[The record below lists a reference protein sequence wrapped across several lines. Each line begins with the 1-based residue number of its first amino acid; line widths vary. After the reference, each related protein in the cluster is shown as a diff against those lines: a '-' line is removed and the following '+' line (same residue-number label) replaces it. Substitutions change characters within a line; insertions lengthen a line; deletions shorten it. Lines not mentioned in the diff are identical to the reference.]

1 MMRLTSRPA
10 ILPASLVAWR
20 CESLKYAGTV
30 MTASLTLSPRYSSAS
45 RLSFCR
51 IIAEISG
58 GVYVLPPISTMA
70 SPFGPAWTWYGTMV
84 ISSAT
89 RPECTPGRIYV
100 RRWVQLAVLP
110 VLLIVAW
117 FTLGAIAQVIFIF
130 LVAGLVALV
139 LNPLV
144 HALERVHVNR
154 YVGVFV
160 VYVGF
165 VAVLALVAALV
176 WPPVVQQLRNLTT
189 ALPGMADQA
198 GDTIRRLQ
206 RLSDRAGLSIDVQ
219 AQLRASLTAIA
230 GRVPSF
236 TSNVV
241 NVGVTVVRQITYL
254 IIIIVISIYMLLD
267 AKRIGRFVAGHF
279 PTHSVSDGEEYVRRA
294 KTAVVDYVKAQVL
307 LSAALGGSV
316 GLAMWFLGMIGAF
329 PSGTRYA
336 LFFGVWAGLME
347 AIPYLG
353 PVLAAVPP
361 SLVAVFDSPLSALWV
376 IITFVLIQEV
386 EGHILVPVIMGS
398 RFRVH
403 PLVVIFAVLAGG
415 EIHGISGMLIAIPLI
430 PLVKETIVFLRPRM
444 QLEGWCAAAG
454 GAIDSVTREEPAESP
469 GPDEPATTS

>member
-1 MMRLTSRPA
+1 
-10 ILPASLVAWR
+10 
-20 CESLKYAGTV
+20 
-30 MTASLTLSPRYSSAS
+30 
-45 RLSFCR
+45 
-51 IIAEISG
+51 
-58 GVYVLPPISTMA
+58 MA
-70 SPFGPAWTWYGTMV
+70 TQ
-84 ISSAT
+84 
-89 RPECTPGRIYV
+89 PECNPGRIYIP
-100 RRWVQLAVLP
+100 RWVQLAVLP

-117 FTLGAIAQVIFIF
+117 LTLGAIAQVIFFF
-130 LVAGLVALV
+130 LVAGLIALV

-165 VAVLALVAALV
+165 VAVLALVTALV

-189 ALPGMADQA
+189 ALPSMADQA
-198 GDTIRRLQ
+198 GDTITRVQ

-219 AQLRASLTAIA
+219 AQLRASLTALA
-230 GRVPSF
+230 ARVLSF

-241 NVGVTVVRQITYL
+241 DVGVTVVRQITYL
-254 IIIIVISIYMLLD
+254 IIIVVISIYMLLD
-267 AKRIGRFVAGHF
+267 AKRIGRFVAEHF

-316 GLAMWFLGMIGAF
+316 GLAMWFLGMFGAF
-329 PSGTRYA
+329 PSGARYA

-376 IITFVLIQEV
+376 IITFVLIQEI

-415 EIHGISGMLIAIPLI
+415 EIHGITGMLIAIPLI